1 MKVAVRSLGLIRQLL
16 GAAEVDVT
24 LSEGATFPDLLARL
38 VEEKGDKFAPYAR
51 PTEGT
56 AYAPLRIVI
65 NGRDL
70 TPAQG
75 RERVLADGDD
85 VLIFLPI
92 AGG

>member
-1 MKVAVRSLGLIRQLL
+1 VKVTVRSLGPIRQVL
-16 GAAEVDVT
+16 GAAEVEVT
-24 LSEGATFPDLLARL
+24 LPEGATFPGLLTKL
-38 VEEKGDKFAPYAR
+38 VEEKGEKFAPYAR

-56 AYAPLRIVI
+56 LYAPLRIVV

-75 RERVLADGDD
+75 SKLVLADGDD